1 MAGCGTMGTDDL
13 SFGDLR
19 LEGRSWA
26 GDETWFRIHPP
37 GLAVDVGRGAL
48 QLAGAEWLLITHG
61 HLDHALGVPYVLSQR
76 SLHESASTRVV
87 CPEELIDPMER
98 LIRAAADMEQA
109 EYDYELHPAK
119 VGDRF
124 AVAPHMAAE
133 AFAVEHTVPT
143 LGYHIVRRQRR
154 LKAEYVGMPGAR
166 LAALR
171 SAGVTLEDEVDT
183 LMISFCSDTGPRLF
197 ELEPRLLE
205 TPILVVECTFLG
217 ADTKQRAHRFGHLH
231 VDDLI
236 AVADRLRADAI
247 VLHHLSRRYDA
258 AALRARLKEALPRLS
273 ERFHLLLGDR

>member
-1 MAGCGTMGTDDL
+1 MGTDDL

-26 GDETWFRIHPP
+26 GDETWFRVHPP

-76 SLHESASTRVV
+76 SLHQAASTKIV
-87 CPEELIDPMER
+87 CPQGLVDPMER

-109 EYDYELHPAK
+109 TYDYELHPASA
-119 VGDRF
+119 GDRF
-124 AVAPHMAAE
+124 AVAPHMIAE
-133 AFAVEHTVPT
+133 AFAVEHTVPA
-143 LGYHIVRRQRR
+143 LGFHILRRRRQ
-154 LKAEYVGMPGAR
+154 LKGEYQGMPGAQ

-171 SAGVTLEDEVDT
+171 RDGVTLEDEVDT
-183 LMISFCSDTGPRLF
+183 LLISFCSDTGPRLF

-205 TPILVVECTFLG
+205 TPILVVECTFLA
-217 ADTKQRAHRFGHLH
+217 ADARERAHRFGHLH

-236 AVADRLRADAI
+236 AVADRLQADAV
-247 VLHHLSRRYDA
+247 VLHHLSRRHDA
-258 AALRARLKEALPRLS
+258 AALRARLKEALPHRS